1 MVIFSYFLRMF
12 LCLLLKSCYLLKK
25 KKFLRKWKNYTMN
38 GLFFNNFWMIGIE
51 GYFELYINGYMN
63 IMTGSTESLG
73 EVLGFGF
80 AIFYLALIFLIM
92 ILIFWISIFKS
103 FDKLNS
109 KKFKSMFEELYG
121 NYKYKTVNHKLYMA
135 HKVSR
140 YFIYLSI
147 ALYLQ

>member
-1 MVIFSYFLRMF
+1 MNIEPPVSLQAQNILYNDRNCFSALNTISMIIFSYFLRMF
-12 LCLLLKSCYLLKK
+12 LCLLFKSCYLLKK

-109 KKFKSMFEELYG
+109 KKFK
-121 NYKYKTVNHKLYMA
+121 
-135 HKVSR
+135 
-140 YFIYLSI
+140 
-147 ALYLQ
+147 

>member
-1 MVIFSYFLRMF
+1 MNLEPPVSLQAQNILYNDRNCFSALNTISMIIFSYFLRMF

-63 IMTGSTESLG
+63 IMTGSTDSLG

-109 KKFKSMFEELYG
+109 KKFK
-121 NYKYKTVNHKLYMA
+121 
-135 HKVSR
+135 
-140 YFIYLSI
+140 
-147 ALYLQ
+147 